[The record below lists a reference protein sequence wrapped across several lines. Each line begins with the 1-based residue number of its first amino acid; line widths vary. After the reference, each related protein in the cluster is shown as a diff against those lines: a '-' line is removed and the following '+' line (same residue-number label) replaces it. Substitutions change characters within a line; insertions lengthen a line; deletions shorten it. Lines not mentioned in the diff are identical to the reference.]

1 MRVGAGRLALL
12 VACLVLV
19 ALVAGCGNFG
29 VEVSTPLP
37 PSGIR
42 GSVVLGP
49 TCPNPPSV
57 GPSGQVPCLTPY
69 AAQLVVLDSEGK
81 VVTRVTSAAGDG
93 TFAVDVPPGD
103 YVVAPATND
112 SYPIAQPVSVQVVA
126 GNYAEVQINYD
137 TGLR

>member
-1 MRVGAGRLALL
+1 ML
-12 VACLVLV
+12 VACRRLVPVCLL
-19 ALVAGCGNFG
+19 ALGLIVAGCGNFG
-29 VEVSTPLP
+29 VEVSTPVP

-81 VVTRVTSAAGDG
+81 VVTRTTSGSDG
-93 TFAVDVPPGD
+93 TFEVDVPPGD
-103 YVVAPATND
+103 YVIAPATNA
-112 SYPIAQPVSVQVVA
+112 SYPIAQPVSVQVTP
-126 GNYAEVQINYD
+126 GNYAEAQINYD

>member
-1 MRVGAGRLALL
+1 ML
-12 VACLVLV
+12 VACRRLAPVCLLVL
-19 ALVAGCGNFG
+19 ALIVAGCGNFG
-29 VEVSTPLP
+29 VEVSTPVP

-81 VVTRVTSAAGDG
+81 VVTRTTSGGDG
-93 TFAVDVPPGD
+93 TFEVDVPPGD
-103 YVVAPATND
+103 YVIAPATSA
-112 SYPIAQPVSVQVVA
+112 SYPIAQPVSVQVSP